1 VSQPQVRSSRTTR
14 ESSPTARRSD
24 VGRRVGFVIGA
35 VVNAVLLWWV
45 NVSPG
50 WQVVPFLTGDTR
62 QVLGLVN
69 ASLVVGLVSSLV
81 SAVLLHFRLRALG
94 DLVQNAVGFAAMVR
108 TWQVFPFDL
117 GGAGFDWDLVVRCAL
132 VLGMVGSVIGAL
144 VAVVRLVRG
153 R

>member
-14 ESSPTARRSD
+14 TSNTAAGRSD

-50 WQVVPFLTGDTR
+50 WHAVPFLTNDTR

-81 SAVLLHFRLRALG
+81 SAVLLGFRVRAAG
-94 DLVQNAVGFAAMVR
+94 DLLQNAVGFAAMVR